1 MRVLVVDTYY
11 AAFLNAFYAQHRDL
25 PLRPYAEQHRVLMEQ
40 CFGTADFYSA
50 NLSRIGQEAI
60 EVVSNCEQLQRQWAV
75 EHGVK
80 LKESGWNKVR
90 GLVSWAPRTG
100 SIDWF
105 HTVLTAQ
112 VKQCSPDVLYIQDM
126 NSLNPGF
133 LREVKQYARLIVGQI
148 ACPISPGAD
157 FSEYDLILSSL
168 PLLVEGFRRDGLA
181 SEYFKLGF
189 EPRVLER
196 LSESKRSG
204 VAFVGSLS
212 PNHAE
217 RIGLLQKIARSVPL
231 DVWGSGIEGLQRD
244 SPLRTGYHGEAWA
257 LDMYQVLRNTC
268 VAVNHHIDMAGSYAN
283 NMRLFEAT
291 GVGTL
296 LVTDVKV
303 NLTEL
308 FAPGREVVVY
318 STPQECV
325 ELIEYYLLHADEREA
340 IAEAGQQRTLSE
352 HTYYHRMQE
361 LVEIIKRRL
370 SSSSQVGNAS
380 YGSRDSARS
389 TKSSGATG
397 LEEHR
402 EIDAQRYHKGN

>member
-25 PLRPYAEQHRVLMEQ
+25 PLRPYAQQHRVLMEQ

-112 VKQCSPDVLYIQDM
+112 VKQYSPDVLYIQDM

-217 RIGLLQKIARSVPL
+217 TYWAFAKNRQIGSTRRLGERNRRSTARL
-231 DVWGSGIEGLQRD
+231 
-244 SPLRTGYHGEAWA
+244 
-257 LDMYQVLRNTC
+257 
-268 VAVNHHIDMAGSYAN
+268 
-283 NMRLFEAT
+283 
-291 GVGTL
+291 
-296 LVTDVKV
+296 
-303 NLTEL
+303 
-308 FAPGREVVVY
+308 
-318 STPQECV
+318 
-325 ELIEYYLLHADEREA
+325 A
-340 IAEAGQQRTLSE
+340 IAHGLP
-352 HTYYHRMQE
+352 
-361 LVEIIKRRL
+361 RRGL
-370 SSSSQVGNAS
+370 GTGHVP
-380 YGSRDSARS
+380 
-389 TKSSGATG
+389 GATQYMRRG
-397 LEEHR
+397 
-402 EIDAQRYHKGN
+402 QSPYRYGGFLCQQYAPL